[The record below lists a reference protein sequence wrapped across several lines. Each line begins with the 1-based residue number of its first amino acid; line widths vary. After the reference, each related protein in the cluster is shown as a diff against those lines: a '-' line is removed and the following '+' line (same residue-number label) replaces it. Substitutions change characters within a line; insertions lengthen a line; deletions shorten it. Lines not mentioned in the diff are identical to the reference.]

1 MNSHV
6 VLSDQYHLFTDRL
19 HAGGLVTNEF
29 EFIVRRSTHFAD
41 IIDYPEPSTNVWEK
55 EHHLALRHELKFAP
69 TTNHRHLKEGRH
81 SMSQYHRFFWML
93 YNNCEPDK
101 QNLRVEDD
109 LTFSLDPQHIW
120 IVKDLDKKQE
130 KRLERNERM
139 IDRAERELEADLVVL
154 SMLEDRKENQGN
166 QKRQKIQ
173 EALSL
178 IQDDVLPWYI
188 DILSVSRPFVL
199 MDGLVVRFENLLSED
214 SKMESAIN
222 VCNLFLKRVVTVLF
236 VFVE

>member
-1 MNSHV
+1 
-6 VLSDQYHLFTDRL
+6 
-19 HAGGLVTNEF
+19 
-29 EFIVRRSTHFAD
+29 
-41 IIDYPEPSTNVWEK
+41 
-55 EHHLALRHELKFAP
+55 
-69 TTNHRHLKEGRH
+69 
-81 SMSQYHRFFWML
+81 
-93 YNNCEPDK
+93 
-101 QNLRVEDD
+101 
-109 LTFSLDPQHIW
+109 
-120 IVKDLDKKQE
+120 
-130 KRLERNERM
+130 
-139 IDRAERELEADLVVL
+139 
-154 SMLEDRKENQGN
+154 MLEDRKENQGN

>member
-1 MNSHV
+1 
-6 VLSDQYHLFTDRL
+6 
-19 HAGGLVTNEF
+19 
-29 EFIVRRSTHFAD
+29 
-41 IIDYPEPSTNVWEK
+41 
-55 EHHLALRHELKFAP
+55 
-69 TTNHRHLKEGRH
+69 
-81 SMSQYHRFFWML
+81 MSQYHRFFWML

>member
-1 MNSHV
+1 M
-6 VLSDQYHLFTDRL
+6 DC
-19 HAGGLVTNEF
+19 
-29 EFIVRRSTHFAD
+29 
-41 IIDYPEPSTNVWEK
+41 
-55 EHHLALRHELKFAP
+55 
-69 TTNHRHLKEGRH
+69 EG
-81 SMSQYHRFFWML
+81 FG
-93 YNNCEPDK
+93 
-101 QNLRVEDD
+101 
-109 LTFSLDPQHIW
+109 
-120 IVKDLDKKQE
+120 KKQE

-214 SKMESAIN
+214 SKMD
-222 VCNLFLKRVVTVLF
+222 LR
-236 VFVE
+236 